1 MTPYENVTDR
11 FIRKIKQ
18 DKEYFC
24 IGAVTEEEFEEILS
38 QRTLELLEDSL
49 NEIQPLIA
57 VQQNINFLDKNDFM
71 EQFNFDLTTIEED
84 LISDMMVVKYFDEEL
99 VKLKTMQKY
108 LGDDIKVFSPA
119 SERTSFINMITYKRN
134 LFSTK
139 LANYN
144 TKHRLTGKFL
154 LPY

>member
-24 IGAVTEEEFEEILS
+24 INGVTEEEFEELLNR
-38 QRTLELLEDSL
+38 RTLDLLEDSL
-49 NEIQPLIA
+49 NEMQPLIA
-57 VQQNINFLDKNDFM
+57 VQQNVNFLDKNDLM

-84 LISDMMVVKYFDEEL
+84 LISDMMVVKYYDEEL

-108 LGDDIKVFSPA
+108 L
-119 SERTSFINMITYKRN
+119 
-134 LFSTK
+134 
-139 LANYN
+139 
-144 TKHRLTGKFL
+144 KFQV
-154 LPY
+154 

>member
-24 IGAVTEEEFEEILS
+24 IGAVAEEEFEEILS

-71 EQFNFDLTTIEED
+71 EQFNFDLTAIEED
-84 LISDMMVVKYFDEEL
+84 LIKIGRAHV
-99 VKLKTMQKY
+99 
-108 LGDDIKVFSPA
+108 
-119 SERTSFINMITYKRN
+119 
-134 LFSTK
+134 
-139 LANYN
+139 
-144 TKHRLTGKFL
+144 
-154 LPY
+154 